1 MAPTKGTVEISRN
14 NARRIIE
21 ALPDMLSSGSVVFDI
36 ETTGINRKWE
46 EIVSIAVK
54 SPVDQVEMQT
64 LIMPKRPKR
73 LLQKGKDGKC
83 AYDINGIHPDDLIGS
98 PTFEEAYPQIREAL
112 AGKRWVCWNAAFDV
126 GFLDEIC
133 ARRNVEN
140 IPRAGVFC
148 AMKLLSPLAGLRGQR
163 RGKIERVR
171 VVDRADDRARWQ
183 QLSRL
188 AGRMGIDA
196 RNAHEAAADVAM
208 TIEVIKWASENLTSL
223 PAPRSTAASASR
235 KATPVIYKD
244 KERKGFGQKTS
255 ASERQKTSPSERQK
269 TSASEP
275 QKTSPSERQKTSA
288 SERQKTSA
296 SERQKTS
303 ASERQRISA
312 SERQKILKE
321 KIVICQAT
329 GMRLE
334 SSGEFQAV
342 LATPQKTNHVMHLI
356 VSFFTLG
363 LWLPVWLLI
372 TLTRKNRREVLQVDE
387 AGIASLKPAKS

>member
-1 MAPTKGTVEISRN
+1 
-14 NARRIIE
+14 
-21 ALPDMLSSGSVVFDI
+21 
-36 ETTGINRKWE
+36 
-46 EIVSIAVK
+46 
-54 SPVDQVEMQT
+54 
-64 LIMPKRPKR
+64 MPKRPKR

-112 AGKRWVCWNAAFDV
+112 QGKRWVCWNAAFDV

-188 AGRMGIDA
+188 ASRMEIDV

-208 TIEVIKWASENLTSL
+208 TIEVIKWAAENLTSL
-223 PAPRSTAASASR
+223 PAPSNRAASASR

-244 KERKGFGQKTS
+244 KERKGFEQKTS
-255 ASERQKTSPSERQK
+255 ASER
-269 TSASEP
+269 

-303 ASERQRISA
+303 PSERQKISPSESQRISA

-342 LATPQKTNHVMHLI
+342 LVMPQKTNHVTHLV

-363 LWLPVWLLI
+363 LWLPVWLVI
-372 TLTRKNRREVLQVDE
+372 ALTRKNRREVLQVDE

>member
-21 ALPDMLSSGSVVFDI
+21 ALPVMLSSGSVVFDI
-36 ETTGINRKWE
+36 ETTGINKKWE

-54 SPVDQVEMQT
+54 SPADQVEMQT

-112 AGKRWVCWNAAFDV
+112 QGKRWVCWNAAFDV

-196 RNAHEAAADVAM
+196 RNAHDAAADVAM

-223 PAPRSTAASASR
+223 PAPSNRAASASR
-235 KATPVIYKD
+235 KAAPVIYKD
-244 KERKGFGQKTS
+244 KERKGFEQKISASERQKTS

-269 TSASEP
+269 I
-275 QKTSPSERQKTSA
+275 SPN
-288 SERQKTSA
+288 
-296 SERQKTS
+296 
-303 ASERQRISA
+303 
-312 SERQKILKE
+312 ERQKILKE

-342 LATPQKTNHVMHLI
+342 LVAPQKTNHVMHLV

-363 LWLPVWLLI
+363 LWMPVWLVI